1 MNALSVMRDAQHEL
15 ICKGLA
21 ALSID
26 EQRAAPLYEYLQLLQ
41 KWNKPFNLTAIK
53 KAEEMIPKHLMD
65 SLSVL
70 AHLGGARRVCDVGTG
85 AGLPG
90 IPLAVCCPETEFV
103 LLDSNG
109 KKTRFLHQVRRHL
122 NLDNVTIVE
131 GRAEDYQ
138 PDIGF
143 DAVLSRAFADLMRM
157 CQVTQ
162 HLLKKNGVWLAMKSQ
177 ILETEQATLDARVV
191 LVEQRAL
198 QVPGLNEVRQL
209 AVLKLAEATT

>member
-1 MNALSVMRDAQHEL
+1 
-15 ICKGLA
+15 
-21 ALSID
+21 
-26 EQRAAPLYEYLQLLQ
+26 
-41 KWNKPFNLTAIK
+41 
-53 KAEEMIPKHLMD
+53 MD

-122 NLDNVTIVE
+122 NLNNVTIVE

-138 PDIGF
+138 PEVGF

-209 AVLKLAEATT
+209 AVLKFAEATT

>member
-198 QVPGLNEVRQL
+198 QVPSLNEVRQL
-209 AVLKLAEATT
+209 AVLKFAEATT

>member
-122 NLDNVTIVE
+122 NLNNVTIVE

-177 ILETEQATLDARVV
+177 ILKTEQATLDARVV

-209 AVLKLAEATT
+209 AVLKFAEATT

>member
-1 MNALSVMRDAQHEL
+1 MRDSQYDL

-26 EQRAAPLYEYLQLLQ
+26 DQCAAPLYEYLQLLQ

-70 AHLGGARRVCDVGTG
+70 EHLNGTRRVCDVGTG

-109 KKTRFLHQVRRHL
+109 KKTRFLHQARRHL
-122 NLDNVTIVE
+122 NLNNVTIVE
-131 GRAEDYQ
+131 GRVEDYQ
-138 PDIGF
+138 PEVGF
-143 DAVLSRAFADLMRM
+143 DAVLSRAFADLTRM
-157 CQVTQ
+157 CEVTQ
-162 HLLKKNGVWLAMKSQ
+162 HLLKKKGVWLAMKSQ
-177 ILETEQATLDARVV
+177 TLETEKATLDARIV

-209 AVLKLAEATT
+209 AVLKFAEAIL

>member
-26 EQRAAPLYEYLQLLQ
+26 EQRAASLYEYLQLLQ

-53 KAEEMIPKHLMD
+53 KAEDMIPKHLMD

-122 NLDNVTIVE
+122 NLNNVTIVE

-209 AVLKLAEATT
+209 AVLKFAEATT

>member
-70 AHLGGARRVCDVGTG
+70 AHLGGARRICDVGTG

-122 NLDNVTIVE
+122 NLNNVTIVE

-138 PDIGF
+138 PEVGF

-177 ILETEQATLDARVV
+177 ILKTEQATLDARVV

-209 AVLKLAEATT
+209 AVLKFAEATT

>member
-1 MNALSVMRDAQHEL
+1 MRDFQYDL

-26 EQRAAPLYEYLQLLQ
+26 EKRAVQLYEYLQLLQ

-65 SLSVL
+65 SLSIL
-70 AHLGGARRVCDVGTG
+70 THLGGARRICDVGTG

-109 KKTRFLHQVRRHL
+109 KKTRFLHQARRHL
-122 NLDNVTIVE
+122 NLNNVTIVE
-131 GRAEDYQ
+131 GRVEDFQ
-138 PDIGF
+138 PEEGF
-143 DAVLSRAFADLMRM
+143 DAVLSRAFADLTRM
-157 CQVTQ
+157 VQVTQ

-177 ILETEQATLDARVV
+177 TLETEKAGLDPRIV
-191 LVEQRAL
+191 LVDQRAL
-198 QVPGLNEVRQL
+198 LVPGLNEVRQL
-209 AVLKLAEATT
+209 AVLKCAETTL

>member
-122 NLDNVTIVE
+122 NLNNVTIVE

-157 CQVTQ
+157 YQVTQ

-209 AVLKLAEATT
+209 AVLKFAEATT

>member
-103 LLDSNG
+103 LLYSNG

-122 NLDNVTIVE
+122 NLSNVTIVE

-209 AVLKLAEATT
+209 AVLKFAEATT

>member
-122 NLDNVTIVE
+122 NLNNVTIVE

-138 PDIGF
+138 PDVGF

-177 ILETEQATLDARVV
+177 ILKTEQATLDARVV

-209 AVLKLAEATT
+209 AVLKFAEATT

>member
-26 EQRAAPLYEYLQLLQ
+26 EQRAASLYEYLQLLQ

-122 NLDNVTIVE
+122 NLSNVTIVE

-177 ILETEQATLDARVV
+177 ILETEKATLDARVV
-191 LVEQRAL
+191 LVERRAL

-209 AVLKLAEATT
+209 AVLKFAEATT

>member
-1 MNALSVMRDAQHEL
+1 MRNFQYEL

-26 EQRAAPLYEYLQLLQ
+26 EQRATPLYEYLQLLQ

-70 AHLGGARRVCDVGTG
+70 AHLGDAHRVCDVGTG

-90 IPLAVCCPETEFV
+90 IPLAICCPETEFV

-109 KKTRFLHQVRRHL
+109 KKTRFLHQAKRHL
-122 NLDNVTIVE
+122 NLNNVTIVE

-138 PDIGF
+138 PEVGF
-143 DAVLSRAFADLMRM
+143 DAVLSRAFADLTRM

-162 HLLKKNGVWLAMKSQ
+162 HLLKKKGVWLAMKSQ
-177 ILETEQATLDARVV
+177 TLETEKATLDGRIV
-191 LVEQRAL
+191 LVEQQAL
-198 QVPGLNEVRQL
+198 HVPGLNEVRRL
-209 AVLKLAEATT
+209 AVLKLAEAII

>member
-1 MNALSVMRDAQHEL
+1 MRDFQYNL

-122 NLDNVTIVE
+122 NLGNVTIVE

-138 PDIGF
+138 PEVGF

-177 ILETEQATLDARVV
+177 ILKTEQATLDARVV

-209 AVLKLAEATT
+209 AVLKFAEATT

>member
-1 MNALSVMRDAQHEL
+1 MNALSVMRDAQHDL

-122 NLDNVTIVE
+122 NLNNVTIVE

-191 LVEQRAL
+191 LVEQRVL

-209 AVLKLAEATT
+209 AVLKFAEATT

>member
-122 NLDNVTIVE
+122 NLSNVTIVE

-209 AVLKLAEATT
+209 AVLKFAEATT

>member
-1 MNALSVMRDAQHEL
+1 MNALSVMRNAQHEL

-122 NLDNVTIVE
+122 NLNNVTIVE

-138 PDIGF
+138 PEVGF

-209 AVLKLAEATT
+209 AVLKFAEATT

>member
-1 MNALSVMRDAQHEL
+1 MRDAQHEL

-122 NLDNVTIVE
+122 NLNNVTIVE

-209 AVLKLAEATT
+209 AVLKFAEATT

>member
-122 NLDNVTIVE
+122 NLNNVTIVE

-138 PDIGF
+138 PEVGF

-177 ILETEQATLDARVV
+177 ILKTEQATLDARVV

-209 AVLKLAEATT
+209 AVLKFAEATT

>member
-53 KAEEMIPKHLMD
+53 KAEDMIPKHLMD

-122 NLDNVTIVE
+122 NLNNVTIVE
-131 GRAEDYQ
+131 GRAED
-138 PDIGF
+138 
-143 DAVLSRAFADLMRM
+143 
-157 CQVTQ
+157 
-162 HLLKKNGVWLAMKSQ
+162 
-177 ILETEQATLDARVV
+177 
-191 LVEQRAL
+191 
-198 QVPGLNEVRQL
+198 
-209 AVLKLAEATT
+209 

>member
-90 IPLAVCCPETEFV
+90 VPLAVCCPETEFV

-122 NLDNVTIVE
+122 NLNNVTIVE

-138 PDIGF
+138 PEVGF

-177 ILETEQATLDARVV
+177 ILKTEQATLDARVV

-209 AVLKLAEATT
+209 AVLKFAEATT

>member
-1 MNALSVMRDAQHEL
+1 MRDFQYDL

-122 NLDNVTIVE
+122 NLNNVTIVE

-138 PDIGF
+138 PEVGF

-177 ILETEQATLDARVV
+177 ILENEQATLDARVV

-209 AVLKLAEATT
+209 AVLKFAEATT

>member
-1 MNALSVMRDAQHEL
+1 MNALSVMRNAQHEL

-122 NLDNVTIVE
+122 NLNNVTIVE
-131 GRAEDYQ
+131 GRAEDYR
-138 PDIGF
+138 PDVGF

-209 AVLKLAEATT
+209 AVLKFAEATT

>member
-1 MNALSVMRDAQHEL
+1 MNALSVMRNAQHEL

-122 NLDNVTIVE
+122 NLNNVTIVE

-138 PDIGF
+138 PDVGF

-177 ILETEQATLDARVV
+177 ILKTEQATLDARVV

-209 AVLKLAEATT
+209 AVLKFAEATT

>member
-1 MNALSVMRDAQHEL
+1 MNALSVMRNAQHEL

-53 KAEEMIPKHLMD
+53 KAEEMIPKHLID

-70 AHLGGARRVCDVGTG
+70 AHLRDARRVCDAGTG

-122 NLDNVTIVE
+122 NLINVTIVE

-143 DAVLSRAFADLMRM
+143 DAVLSRACADLMRM

-209 AVLKLAEATT
+209 AVLKFAEATT

>member
-1 MNALSVMRDAQHEL
+1 MNALSVMRDAQHDL

-122 NLDNVTIVE
+122 NLNNVTIVE

-209 AVLKLAEATT
+209 AVLKFAEATT

>member
-122 NLDNVTIVE
+122 NLNNVTIVE

-138 PDIGF
+138 PEVGF

-177 ILETEQATLDARVV
+177 ILENEQATLHARVV

-209 AVLKLAEATT
+209 AVLKFAEATT

>member
-1 MNALSVMRDAQHEL
+1 MRDAQHEL

-209 AVLKLAEATT
+209 AVLKFAEATT

>member
-1 MNALSVMRDAQHEL
+1 MRDFQYDL

-26 EQRAAPLYEYLQLLQ
+26 EKRAVQLYEYLQLLQ

-65 SLSVL
+65 SLSIL
-70 AHLGGARRVCDVGTG
+70 THLGGARRICDVGTG

-198 QVPGLNEVRQL
+198 QVPSLNEVRQL
-209 AVLKLAEATT
+209 AVLKFAEATT

>member
-70 AHLGGARRVCDVGTG
+70 AHLGGARRVCDAGTG

-122 NLDNVTIVE
+122 NLNNVTIVE

-209 AVLKLAEATT
+209 AVLKFAEATT

>member
-1 MNALSVMRDAQHEL
+1 MNALSVMRNAQHEL

-122 NLDNVTIVE
+122 NLNNVTIVE

-138 PDIGF
+138 PDVGF

-209 AVLKLAEATT
+209 AVLKFAEATT

>member
-122 NLDNVTIVE
+122 NLNNVTIVE

-209 AVLKLAEATT
+209 AVLKFAEATT

>member
-1 MNALSVMRDAQHEL
+1 MNALSVMRDAQHDL

-26 EQRAAPLYEYLQLLQ
+26 QQRAAPLYEYLQLLQ

-53 KAEEMIPKHLMD
+53 KAEDMIPKHLMD

-122 NLDNVTIVE
+122 NLNNVTIVE

-157 CQVTQ
+157 YQVTQ

-209 AVLKLAEATT
+209 AVLKFAEATT

>member
-138 PDIGF
+138 PEVGF

-209 AVLKLAEATT
+209 AVLKFAEATT

>member
-122 NLDNVTIVE
+122 NLNNVTIVE

-138 PDIGF
+138 PDFRF

-209 AVLKLAEATT
+209 AVLRFAEATL

>member
-122 NLDNVTIVE
+122 NLNNVTIVE

-191 LVEQRAL
+191 LVEQRVL

-209 AVLKLAEATT
+209 AVLKFAEATT

>member
-1 MNALSVMRDAQHEL
+1 MNALSVMRNAQHEL

-26 EQRAAPLYEYLQLLQ
+26 EERAALLYEYLQLLQ

-122 NLDNVTIVE
+122 NLNNVTIVE

-209 AVLKLAEATT
+209 AVLKFAEATT

>member
-1 MNALSVMRDAQHEL
+1 MNALSVMRNAQHEL

-122 NLDNVTIVE
+122 NLNNVTIVE

-138 PDIGF
+138 PEVGF

-191 LVEQRAL
+191 LVEQRVL

-209 AVLKLAEATT
+209 AVLKFAEATT